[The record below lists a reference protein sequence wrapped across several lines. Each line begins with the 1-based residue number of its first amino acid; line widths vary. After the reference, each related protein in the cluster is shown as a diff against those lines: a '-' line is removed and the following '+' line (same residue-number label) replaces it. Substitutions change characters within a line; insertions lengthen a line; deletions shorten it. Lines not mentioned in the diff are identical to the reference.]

1 MRSRI
6 ITAVCAAVTFFSV
19 PTAWANLSIDK
30 LWVEFANGL
39 PGRSDVVIRN
49 DSEERYY
56 IDVTVDE
63 ILNPGTEAEERV
75 SIADPEARGLLV
87 TPNRMI
93 LEPGALRSI
102 RLVSLNDSL
111 TKDRIYRVMVKPQV
125 GTITSDAP
133 VLEGSPSIVMKIMAA
148 YDVLVVARPSN
159 SKAIINSERTDN
171 ELTLTNAG
179 NTNILLA
186 EGVVC
191 PANTR
196 DEDRDEKCTSIEAT
210 RIYSGNVLKI
220 PTSAITDV
228 VEIKTRDDASASLVT
243 IKY

>member
-1 MRSRI
+1 
-6 ITAVCAAVTFFSV
+6 
-19 PTAWANLSIDK
+19 
-30 LWVEFANGL
+30 
-39 PGRSDVVIRN
+39 
-49 DSEERYY
+49 
-56 IDVTVDE
+56 
-63 ILNPGTEAEERV
+63 
-75 SIADPEARGLLV
+75 
-87 TPNRMI
+87 MI

-102 RLVSLNDSL
+102 RLVSLNDNL
-111 TKDRIYRVMVKPQV
+111 TNDRIYRVMVKPQV

-133 VLEGSPSIVMKIMAA
+133 VLEGSPNIVMKIMAA

-159 SKAIINSERTDN
+159 SKATINAERTDS
-171 ELTLTNAG
+171 ELTLTNSG

-196 DEDRDEKCTSIEAT
+196 DEDRSEKCTSIEAT

-220 PTSAITDV
+220 PTSAITDI
-228 VEIKTRDDASASLVT
+228 VEIKTRDSATSSLVT

>member
-1 MRSRI
+1 MRSGI
-6 ITAVCAAVTFFSV
+6 IAAVCATVTFFGV
-19 PTAWANLSIDK
+19 PMAWANLSIDK
-30 LWVEFANGL
+30 LWVEFANGQ

-111 TKDRIYRVMVKPQV
+111 TNDRIYRVMVKPQV

-133 VLEGSPSIVMKIMAA
+133 VLEGSPNIVMKIMAA

-159 SKAIINSERTDN
+159 SKATINAERTDN
-171 ELTLTNAG
+171 ELTLTNSG

-196 DEDRDEKCTSIEAT
+196 DEDREAKCTSIEAT

-220 PTSAITDV
+220 PTSAITDT
-228 VEIKTRDDASASLVT
+228 VEIKTRDSATSSLVT